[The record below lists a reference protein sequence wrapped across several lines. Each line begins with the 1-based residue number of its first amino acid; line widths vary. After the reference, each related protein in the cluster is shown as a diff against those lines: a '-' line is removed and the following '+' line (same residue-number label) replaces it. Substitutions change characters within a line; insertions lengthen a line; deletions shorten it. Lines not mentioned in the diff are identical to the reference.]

1 MQNKRD
7 VIGDCEV
14 PRPEAFG
21 ARDGKSWIYEMASPL
36 ISVIAKI
43 DDRLGKALR

>member
-14 PRPEAFG
+14 LAPKAFG
-21 ARDGKSWIYEMASPL
+21 ARDDKSWIYEMASPP
-36 ISVIAKI
+36 ISVIAKVN
-43 DDRLGKALR
+43 DRLGKADR